1 MLPKLLHFY
10 FFLTLAAGFII
21 GVIVASYTLSQGFV
35 GVDLGIHDTQFTN
48 STSDDL
54 SSAAWNESLVIEP
67 SIEPSTPDLASVA
80 WNESLGFGE
89 VLYVSMPDR
98 TDRQDAMTLAASM
111 SGLKLKLINGV
122 VGESISVKAVPDN
135 NANKWTLRL
144 SELGCWRAHADAWR
158 YVIDSNVETALIIED
173 DIDWDKNIHRIFQD
187 LSSQMQNSTL
197 RLVPPTE
204 HEQTSAPYGLDW
216 DVLVMG
222 QCVDKAH
229 PEHHDLVLVY
239 DDPNVPSRKDT
250 EEVFLKQMESLGV
263 KGNDVGK
270 KRLISPAYG
279 PICTMGYAITRR
291 GAQRLLL
298 NLSYLNLRGPVDMD
312 MMWNLQEGKIR
323 GYSVTPPPFTAW
335 RTGGQKDSDNKHDPK
350 LTVSGKG
357 NRGGWSSNIK
367 SSARIAMINELAMKN
382 WVDYTKKAS
391 PPESEKQTGKENN
404 ENQTGKGNNEKQTGK
419 GSNEEQ
425 TGKGSNEKQTGKGN
439 NGERKGNGTKG
450 S

>member
-21 GVIVASYTLSQGFV
+21 GVLAASYTLSQGFI
-35 GVDLGIHDTQFTN
+35 DYDSDIDKAQFTN

-54 SSAAWNESLVIEP
+54 PSTAWNESLVIEP
-67 SIEPSTPDLASVA
+67 ATPDLASVA

-98 TDRQDAMTLAASM
+98 TDRQDAMNLAASM
-111 SGLKLKLINGV
+111 SGLKLRLINGID
-122 VGESISVKAVPDN
+122 GGTISVKAIPDN
-135 NANKWTLRL
+135 NAKKWPDLML

-158 YVIDSNVETALIIED
+158 YVIDSNIETALIIED
-173 DIDWDKNIHRIFQD
+173 DIDWDKNVHQIFQD

-197 RLVPPTE
+197 RLVPPTD

-216 DVLVMG
+216 DVLIMG
-222 QCVDKAH
+222 QCYDAAH
-229 PEHHDLVLVY
+229 PKRLDLVHVY
-239 DDPNVPSRKDT
+239 DDPNVPARKDIDQQ
-250 EEVFLKQMESLGV
+250 FLNQMESLGV

-298 NLSYLNLRGPVDMD
+298 NLSYLSLRGPVDMD
-312 MMWNLQEGKIR
+312 MMWRLQEGKIR
-323 GYSVTPPPFTAW
+323 GYSITPPLFSAW
-335 RTGGQKDSDNKHDPK
+335 RVGGQKDSDNKINPN
-350 LTVSGKG
+350 LPVSGKG
-357 NRGGWSSNIK
+357 NSGGWSRNIK
-367 SSARIAMINELAMKN
+367 TSARIAMVKELEMDN
-382 WVDYTKKAS
+382 WVDYTKKGT
-391 PPESEKQTGKENN
+391 PPKKQPA
-404 ENQTGKGNNEKQTGK
+404 KGNNE
-419 GSNEEQ
+419 S
-425 TGKGSNEKQTGKGN
+425 
-439 NGERKGNGTKG
+439 RKGNATKG